1 MKSFIAFLKK
11 EWQAQL
17 RTGRLMILGCL
28 FAVLGIMNPAIA
40 KMTPWLL
47 ATLADTLSESG
58 LAVTAVTVDAMTSW
72 TQFFKNIPMG
82 LLVFLL
88 LESSIFTEEY
98 QSGTLVLTL
107 TKGFERYKVV
117 LSKSVMLLL
126 LWTAC
131 HWSCFAI
138 TYGYNAFFWD
148 NAAAR
153 SLVFS
158 AACWWLLGVWGILLS
173 VLLSTIARANTGV
186 LVGTG
191 AVFVG
196 VYVISLF
203 PKSRRFSPLML
214 ADSPS
219 LLSGAAAASSYRLS
233 IVVTVLSCAAFAVL
247 GIAML
252 NRKQL

>member
-1 MKSFIAFLKK
+1 
-11 EWQAQL
+11 
-17 RTGRLMILGCL
+17 MILGCL

-58 LAVTAVTVDAMTSW
+58 LVVTAVTVDAMTSW

-131 HWSCFAI
+131 HWS
-138 TYGYNAFFWD
+138 
-148 NAAAR
+148 
-153 SLVFS
+153 SLPS
-158 AACWWLLGVWGILLS
+158 PTA
-173 VLLSTIARANTGV
+173 TT
-186 LVGTG
+186 
-191 AVFVG
+191 
-196 VYVISLF
+196 
-203 PKSRRFSPLML
+203 RFSGTMQ
-214 ADSPS
+214 SPAVSCS
-219 LLSGAAAASSYRLS
+219 LPRACGCSACGGSCCQCCCPRSPEPTRVFWSGRAQYLWAS
-233 IVVTVLSCAAFAVL
+233 T
-247 GIAML
+247 
-252 NRKQL
+252 

>member
-47 ATLADTLSESG
+47 GTLADTLSESS

-98 QSGTLVLTL
+98 QSGTRITGLVLP
-107 TKGFERYKVV
+107 
-117 LSKSVMLLL
+117 SP
-126 LWTAC
+126 TA
-131 HWSCFAI
+131 
-138 TYGYNAFFWD
+138 T
-148 NAAAR
+148 
-153 SLVFS
+153 
-158 AACWWLLGVWGILLS
+158 
-173 VLLSTIARANTGV
+173 T
-186 LVGTG
+186 
-191 AVFVG
+191 
-196 VYVISLF
+196 
-203 PKSRRFSPLML
+203 RFSGTMQPPAVSCSLPR
-214 ADSPS
+214 AGGCSACGGSCCQCCCPRSPEPTQVFW
-219 LLSGAAAASSYRLS
+219 SGRAQYLWAS
-233 IVVTVLSCAAFAVL
+233 T
-247 GIAML
+247 
-252 NRKQL
+252 